1 MLEDILN
8 AKHSGIFIV
17 ISALIAFIGGW
28 LINSYGRWKDAN
40 SLRKNIASAFYGEII
55 ALLNLA
61 KRRKYLGQLKELR
74 KIIASESD
82 LFAVRVPINKNSFKV
97 YDNNIGSIGILKHPL
112 PSKISRFYIM
122 VSMIL
127 GDLKSF
133 QTEEFDKLPKD
144 IKLKS
149 IDESIANLK
158 YCIKIGYKIKF
169 DLEKEIKFSKK

>member
-1 MLEDILN
+1 MSELLN
-8 AKHSGIFIV
+8 SAHTGVFIV
-17 ISALIAFIGGW
+17 ISALIAFLGGW
-28 LINSYGRWKDAN
+28 LINSYARWRDTN

-74 KIIASESD
+74 NMVATESD
-82 LFAVRVPINKNSFKV
+82 LISVRVPINKNSFKV
-97 YDNNIGSIGILKHPL
+97 YDNNIGSIGILKHPI

-127 GDLKSF
+127 SDLKSF
-133 QTEEFDKLPKD
+133 QSEEFVSLPKE

-158 YCIKIGYKIKF
+158 YCIKIGYKIKY
-169 DLEKEIKFSKK
+169 DLEKEIKFSRK